1 MQLAHRRRSGLIDN
15 HVCGG
20 VWLNGAA
27 GTRPAQDTLK
37 DPGPMHLDIIT
48 IIGLLGGAFY
58 LASHFMRGMVP
69 LRALSL
75 CSNVMLITYALFEKH
90 FVWQELLVLPEFL
103 LNTILLPMNLKR
115 LSEILRLT
123 KQIEAATE
131 KSPVSEW
138 LIPHMHLHKHKA
150 GHVLFREGDE
160 ADEIY
165 YVASGTLR
173 LEGVGATIGPDNLVG
188 EIALF
193 SPEKKRTLTV
203 VCETDCELY
212 TMTDEQIYRLYYQ
225 NPKLGFYFMKLIVE
239 RLLRDVQ
246 RHKAAAQA
254 S

>member
-1 MQLAHRRRSGLIDN
+1 
-15 HVCGG
+15 
-20 VWLNGAA
+20 
-27 GTRPAQDTLK
+27 
-37 DPGPMHLDIIT
+37 MHFDIT
-48 IIGLLGGAFY
+48 TAIGLLGGAFY
-58 LASHFMRGMVP
+58 LASHYMKAMVP
-69 LRALSL
+69 LRMLSL
-75 CSNVMLITYALFEKH
+75 GSNVMFIAYGLLHTNFNLRE
-90 FVWQELLVLPEFL
+90 FVALPEIL
-103 LNTILLPMNLKR
+103 LNVILLPMNAKR
-115 LSEILRLT
+115 LVEILRLT
-123 KQIEAATE
+123 KQIEQVTE
-131 KSPVSEW
+131 KSPLSEW

-150 GHVLFREGDE
+150 GHVLFREGDK

-193 SPEKKRTLTV
+193 SPEKRRTLTV

-254 S
+254 A

>member
-1 MQLAHRRRSGLIDN
+1 
-15 HVCGG
+15 
-20 VWLNGAA
+20 
-27 GTRPAQDTLK
+27 
-37 DPGPMHLDIIT
+37 MHLDIIT

-69 LRALSL
+69 LRVLSL

-90 FVWQELLVLPEFL
+90 FDWQELMVLPEFL
-103 LNTILLPMNLKR
+103 LNTILLPMNAKR
-115 LSEILRLT
+115 LLEILRLT
-123 KQIEAATE
+123 KQIEAVTE

-150 GHVLFREGDE
+150 GHVLFREGDK

-173 LEGVGATIGPDNLVG
+173 LEGVGATVGADNLVG

-254 S
+254 A